1 MNLFF
6 RTWCCFLVLLNSI
19 VVSAASAPG
28 DKLENLPEVRK
39 VLTQADQS
47 KSVKYQFQYS
57 TPKLANS
64 HKRFV
69 VFLRTEIEDGAP
81 SDSELVVI
89 AVEKVAEKFKASEVF
104 RDVSVMGLRDSTRA
118 GLNEIEMRAVFLE
131 DGRFQMKE
139 LGGKENYRRYAQEQ
153 LSEQEVSKDQR
164 WVFDQLLGKGWASSG
179 KAKSGKK

>member
-1 MNLFF
+1 M
-6 RTWCCFLVLLNSI
+6 
-19 VVSAASAPG
+19 
-28 DKLENLPEVRK
+28 
-39 VLTQADQS
+39 
-47 KSVKYQFQYS
+47 
-57 TPKLANS
+57 
-64 HKRFV
+64 
-69 VFLRTEIEDGAP
+69 
-81 SDSELVVI
+81 VI